1 LQQQWFA
8 CPVGTQAAAAPGALR
23 PQYTYD
29 GWSGVPRL
37 ENNEPPLLQLY
48 SNPKKAKLTV
58 EVRPGPGF
66 RGCRY
71 LGPWQPGSVEFA
83 DQPWAESGMQS
94 VRPAALFAWLTVACP
109 CLQAY
114 AS

>member
-1 LQQQWFA
+1 M
-8 CPVGTQAAAAPGALR
+8 PGALR

-58 EVRPGPGF
+58 EVGTELYP
-66 RGCRY
+66 
-71 LGPWQPGSVEFA
+71 L
-83 DQPWAESGMQS
+83 
-94 VRPAALFAWLTVACP
+94 
-109 CLQAY
+109 
-114 AS
+114 ASAHI

>member
-1 LQQQWFA
+1 
-8 CPVGTQAAAAPGALR
+8 VPGAMR

-58 EVRPGPGF
+58 EVGA
-66 RGCRY
+66 C
-71 LGPWQPGSVEFA
+71 LDIDSE
-83 DQPWAESGMQS
+83 
-94 VRPAALFAWLTVACP
+94 PAREPLLCWFLSTH
-109 CLQAY
+109 
-114 AS
+114 S

>member
-1 LQQQWFA
+1 M
-8 CPVGTQAAAAPGALR
+8 PGALR

-58 EVRPGPGF
+58 EVGPG
-66 RGCRY
+66 
-71 LGPWQPGSVEFA
+71 
-83 DQPWAESGMQS
+83 SGMRGYDLC
-94 VRPAALFAWLTVACP
+94 VRGLESLRVWDN
-109 CLQAY
+109 
-114 AS
+114 